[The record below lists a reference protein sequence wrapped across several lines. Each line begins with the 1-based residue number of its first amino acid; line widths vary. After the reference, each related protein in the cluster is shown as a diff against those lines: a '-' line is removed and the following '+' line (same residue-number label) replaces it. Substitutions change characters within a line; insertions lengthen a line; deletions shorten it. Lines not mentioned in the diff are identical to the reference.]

1 MSYIY
6 IILAFFAPRLKILGG
21 FFVYFSVLSLSPKL
35 QNNYYEI
42 WFTVMMCHQ
51 PSLIYN
57 YLYKILVTFQ
67 FSTLQNCCC
76 CLGGGVCVGILTW
89 SLQKIFW
96 SCLMFCICI
105 ASVTLKIAFTRQ
117 SWTCTLLYFVNAIA
131 RDLLHTCIKLYLD
144 FFMSVSQSQTL
155 HLRGTS
161 RWMWSFL
168 GLFLPPLDEELC
180 MRI

>member
-6 IILAFFAPRLKILGG
+6 IILAFFAPRLTILGG

-76 CLGGGVCVGILTW
+76 CLGGGGMCWYFNLVSTKNILILSDVLHMYSFSHIKNCFHKTKLDLHFTVFCKCNCKGFTTYMYKTLSGFFYVCFSITN
-89 SLQKIFW
+89 
-96 SCLMFCICI
+96 
-105 ASVTLKIAFTRQ
+105 TAFKR
-117 SWTCTLLYFVNAIA
+117 YV
-131 RDLLHTCIKLYLD
+131 
-144 FFMSVSQSQTL
+144 
-155 HLRGTS
+155 
-161 RWMWSFL
+161 
-168 GLFLPPLDEELC
+168 
-180 MRI
+180 